1 MMIPVDGLQIYAA
14 TGGRPFDSAR
24 PAVIFLHGAGMDHTA
39 FGLQSRWFAWH
50 GWSVLAVDLPG
61 HGRSEGTPMGSVS
74 DLAAWVERLMLV
86 AGIEKAALVGHSMGA
101 AIALEAAARLGP
113 RATYLALLG
122 VAAAMP
128 VHPSLMSAAESEPVR
143 AYRIMTGWSLA
154 HGARIG
160 GNPTPGLWMSG
171 GTLALLAANAQGT
184 LARDFAACSA
194 WTTGKAAAAQVRCP
208 ATVVMGALDVM
219 TPPKSALEIAEL
231 IPAARRVTLP
241 ATGHMMMYEAP
252 DATLDAL
259 IAALGRA

>member
-1 MMIPVDGLQIYAA
+1 MMILVDGVPIYAA
-14 TGGRPFDSAR
+14 TGGRPFDPAR

-61 HGRSEGTPMGSVS
+61 HGRSEGTPIGSIAG
-74 DLAAWVERLMLV
+74 LAAWVERLMAA
-86 AGIEKAALVGHSMGA
+86 AGVEKAALVGHSMGA
-101 AIALEAAARLGP
+101 AIALEAAARLGG
-113 RATYLALLG
+113 RATQLALLG

-128 VHPSLMSAAESEPVR
+128 VHPELMAAAESDPAR
-143 AYRIMTGWSLA
+143 AYKMMTGWSLA
-154 HGARIG
+154 HGARTG

-171 GTLALLAANAQGT
+171 GTLALLAANARGT
-184 LARDFAACSA
+184 LAKDFAACSA
-194 WTTGKAAAAQVRCP
+194 WTTGKAAAAAVKCP
-208 ATVVMGALDVM
+208 ATIIMGALDVM
-219 TPPKSALEIAEL
+219 TPPRSALEIAEL

-259 IAALGRA
+259 IASLGRA